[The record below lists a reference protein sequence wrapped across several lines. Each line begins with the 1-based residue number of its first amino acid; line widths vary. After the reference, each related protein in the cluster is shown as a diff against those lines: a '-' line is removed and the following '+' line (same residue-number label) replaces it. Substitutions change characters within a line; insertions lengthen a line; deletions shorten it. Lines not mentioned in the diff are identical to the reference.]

1 MSKFLLFAALLIIL
15 AFGGYLL
22 YRTLMPTVLAEAV
35 VSESLPGY
43 IPKRLKT
50 RVESMRAPINKG
62 TEAMLRK
69 MQESNVSVDQVLD
82 AVDDISEAEAYAF
95 LDELNAKNPRSTD
108 EVFDVAKK
116 HFSPEFDLEI
126 FREPFN
132 QYFEMKQVKK
142 AIAYANF
149 NRKSNDVDIATAK
162 AILKSIIIEKEKEVS
177 TQ

>member
-1 MSKFLLFAALLIIL
+1 MNKVLVTAIVLIVL
-15 AFGGYLL
+15 AFGGYSL
-22 YRTLMPTVLAEAV
+22 YQILMPKMVAEAV

-62 TEAMLRK
+62 AEAMMKK
-69 MQESNVSVDQVLD
+69 MHESNVSVDQVLE
-82 AVDDISEAEAYAF
+82 AVDDISEAQAYAF
-95 LDELNAKNPRSTD
+95 LDELNKREPKNTN

-116 HFSPEFDLEI
+116 HFSPTFDLEI
-126 FREPFN
+126 FRQPFN

-149 NRKSNDVDIATAK
+149 NRKSNDVDISTAK
-162 AILKSIIIEKEKEVS
+162 AILKKIIIEKEKEVS
-177 TQ
+177 NH

>member
-1 MSKFLLFAALLIIL
+1 MNKLLLPAVILIL
-15 AFGGYLL
+15 ALGGYLL
-22 YRTLMPTVLAEAV
+22 YKTLMPALVAEAV
-35 VSESLPGY
+35 VSESIPGY

-82 AVDDISEAEAYAF
+82 AVDDIGEAEAYAF
-95 LDELNAKNPRSTD
+95 LDDLNKKDPKNTN

-116 HFSPEFDLEI
+116 HFSPGFDLEI

-132 QYFEMKQVKK
+132 EYFEMKQVKK

-149 NRKSNDVDIATAK
+149 NRKTNDVDIATAK
-162 AILKSIIIEKEKEVS
+162 AILKKIIIEKEKEVA
-177 TQ
+177 Q